1 MPRFDHVPTLP
12 PSFTGVLNL
21 HSERKRGGIGEGEG
35 EVTLY
40 Y

>member
-21 HSERKRGGIGEGEG
+21 HSERKRGGSQRGVG
-35 EVTLY
+35 EVI
-40 Y
+40 